1 MPSER
6 RMAPVLEIA
15 FYLLLA
21 YAASMTLPL
30 VFNSTSTGLDP
41 SWSFRINPA
50 VRFAVHSQKHA
61 RIGSR
66 IAPAKLSGCTSNPMI
81 RSSLLLLIFLASFLL
96 GMLLLFLLDGR
107 HAAGLPTN
115 TSNAD
120 VRVCTASK
128 TDAPPRG
135 FIPSGLTQPS
145 IGELPHW
152 IARVPAGIALPLF
165 GSVLCRSHR
174 QTVGS
179 SGLASRP
186 AQLHTRLKPIPSAN
200 R

>member
-1 MPSER
+1 
-6 RMAPVLEIA
+6 
-15 FYLLLA
+15 
-21 YAASMTLPL
+21 MTLPL

-96 GMLLLFLLDGR
+96 CCCLLHGR
-107 HAAGLPTN
+107 RGRAPDEYLKRRHPGLHRSYALHLHEGSFRQDSLSLQSGNYPTG
-115 TSNAD
+115 SLE
-120 VRVCTASK
+120 S
-128 TDAPPRG
+128 
-135 FIPSGLTQPS
+135 
-145 IGELPHW
+145 LP
-152 IARVPAGIALPLF
+152 VLPFRCLVL
-165 GSVLCRSHR
+165 SLCRSHR

>member
-1 MPSER
+1 
-6 RMAPVLEIA
+6 MAPVLEIA

-120 VRVCTASK
+120 VGSARLQKPMHLHEGSFRQDSLSLQSGNYPTGSLESLPVLPFRCLVLSFAGPIGRQSEAPAS
-128 TDAPPRG
+128 PP
-135 FIPSGLTQPS
+135 
-145 IGELPHW
+145 
-152 IARVPAGIALPLF
+152 V
-165 GSVLCRSHR
+165 
-174 QTVGS
+174 
-179 SGLASRP
+179 
-186 AQLHTRLKPIPSAN
+186 QLNFTHA
-200 R
+200 